1 MKNQMWAKPVVVE
14 TRKTGER
21 IGIGSTEHAS
31 KFMLNEW
38 PTLEDGQ
45 AFRAAKQ
52 AMLDAVEGKIDS
64 ERARQ
69 AFLAALE
76 EGDVYVFEK

>member
-1 MKNQMWAKPVVVE
+1 MKNQAWTKPVTVE

-21 IGIGSTEHAS
+21 MAIGSTERAS
-31 KFMLNEW
+31 QFMLKEW

-45 AFRAAKQ
+45 AFKAAKQ
-52 AMLDAVEGKIDS
+52 AMLDAAEGKIDP